1 MANLG
6 TEQNPLLVAIVGSGP
21 SGFYAAEALIKSEF
35 EVNVDIIERLPS
47 PYGLVRSGVAPDHP
61 KLKTAINLYKK
72 ILLQ

>member
-35 EVNVDIIERLPS
+35 EVNVETLETEMGHR
-47 PYGLVRSGVAPDHP
+47 
-61 KLKTAINLYKK
+61 INLDM
-72 ILLQ
+72 